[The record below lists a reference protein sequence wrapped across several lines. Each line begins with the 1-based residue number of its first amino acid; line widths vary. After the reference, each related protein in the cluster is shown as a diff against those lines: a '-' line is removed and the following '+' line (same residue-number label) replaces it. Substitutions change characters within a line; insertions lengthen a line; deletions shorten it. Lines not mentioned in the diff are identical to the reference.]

1 MGLEGQQDIEMSIL
15 TALLKG
21 SSPFLWEVFNI
32 TWLLNHSSSWN
43 GPDLHL
49 NLVMQH
55 SEHRAWPGAGTNASA
70 ADQLSLALAW
80 NRVDIARSQIF
91 VFGLH
96 APVSPH
102 LLEVSRVQFKSI
114 CFTLPAFVFCSLCAV
129 YPLSARKV
137 RRSSKLQQEEA
148 KAKPG
153 GRRVKEA
160 KANLKYLKRLTPE
173 NWSYST
179 G

>member
-1 MGLEGQQDIEMSIL
+1 MGFEGQQDIEMSIL

-21 SSPFLWEVFNI
+21 ISPFWCEVFHI
-32 TWLLNHSSSWN
+32 HSERNHSSSWN

-49 NLVMQH
+49 NWAMQRA
-55 SEHRAWPGAGTNASA
+55 EHCVRPGAGTNASA

-102 LLEVSRVQFKSI
+102 LLELNHVKFKSI
-114 CFTLPAFVFCSLCAV
+114 GFTLTVFVFCSLWAV
-129 YPLSARKV
+129 YSPSARKA
-137 RRSSKLQQEEA
+137 RRSSKLQQEEV

-153 GRRVKEA
+153 GKRVKEA
-160 KANLKYLKRLTPE
+160 KASLKYPRRLTPE

>member
-1 MGLEGQQDIEMSIL
+1 MFYI
-15 TALLKG
+15 
-21 SSPFLWEVFNI
+21 
-32 TWLLNHSSSWN
+32 WLLNHSSSWN

-49 NLVMQH
+49 NLAMQH
-55 SEHRAWPGAGTNASA
+55 AECCVWPGTNASA

-102 LLEVSRVQFKSI
+102 LLELNHVKYKSI
-114 CFTLPAFVFCSLCAV
+114 GFTLPAFVFCSLWAV
-129 YPLSARKV
+129 YSLSARKV

-153 GRRVKEA
+153 GKRVKEA
-160 KANLKYLKRLTPE
+160 KANLKYLKRLTPG